1 MASVVI
7 TRRRMLWLPAALV
20 AGVTWRRR
28 AGAAP
33 RAASSALSFDEFV
46 ATAEPLAR
54 GLVHDATPAGQQ
66 AYVLSLA
73 ALAARLDGVPP
84 HRLFPYTRGIELAP
98 IYRGVPFFV
107 IEWQLAPN
115 AVFDAHD
122 HPGYSVCTVG
132 LDGEAEV
139 QHFELVDE
147 GAARH
152 TRSAVVERG
161 RVDVLSPHRD
171 NVHRFVAG
179 PRGARGIDITTLHDQ
194 DVGFHHVDVDGVPP
208 VGATTRAR
216 LRKG

>member
-1 MASVVI
+1 MAGVVI
-7 TRRRMLWLPAALV
+7 ARRRLLWLPAAL
-20 AGVTWRRR
+20 AGAVMWPRR
-28 AGAAP
+28 ARGAAGAP
-33 RAASSALSFDEFV
+33 TTALSFDDFV

-54 GLVHDATPAGQQ
+54 GLVRDATPAGQH

-73 ALAARLDGVPP
+73 ALAARLDGVAP
-84 HRLFPYTRGIELAP
+84 HRLFPYATGIELAP

-107 IEWQLAPN
+107 IEWRLAPN
-115 AVFDAHD
+115 AIFDAHD

-132 LDGEAEV
+132 LDGAAEV
-139 QHFELVDE
+139 QHFELGSD

-152 TRSAVVERG
+152 TRSAVVEQG

-179 PRGARGIDITTLHDQ
+179 PRGARGIDITTLHGK
-194 DVGFHHVDVDGVPP
+194 DVGFHHVDLDGVPA
-208 VGATTRAR
+208 VGATTRIR